1 MKGQPSS
8 QNFFNSKTIRDAI
21 DKATSPLQ
29 KIIDE
34 ANPIEFEALKNNPV
48 DLSDMRVE
56 EPYQI
61 EPIEAKLHVDE
72 FIELTKQQNDY
83 FKAQLNKFD
92 KYVSDAKKEA
102 WFSRKVSI
110 ASIAIA
116 LASLFVAIFK

>member
-1 MKGQPSS
+1 M
-8 QNFFNSKTIRDAI
+8 
-21 DKATSPLQ
+21 
-29 KIIDE
+29 
-34 ANPIEFEALKNNPV
+34 KNNPV

-83 FKAQLNKFD
+83 FKSQLNKFD

-102 WFSRKVSI
+102 WFSRRVSI
-110 ASIAIA
+110 ASVFIA
-116 LASLFVAIFK
+116 LASLLVAVLTAIFK